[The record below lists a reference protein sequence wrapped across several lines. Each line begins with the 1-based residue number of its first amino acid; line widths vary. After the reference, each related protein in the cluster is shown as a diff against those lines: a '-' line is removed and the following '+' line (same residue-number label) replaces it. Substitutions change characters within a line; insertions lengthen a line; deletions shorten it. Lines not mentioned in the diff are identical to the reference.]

1 MKQMSGQDAAFLY
14 GETPNWHMH
23 VSGLMI
29 VDAANAPGGWTFEK
43 FREIVI
49 SRIPETPQLR
59 WRYVDVPFGLDRP
72 SWVEETD
79 IDPDFHIRRI
89 ALPRPGGAKE
99 LAEVVGRLASYKLD
113 RSRPLWESWC
123 IEGLEGG
130 KVAIV
135 VKMHHA
141 IMDGATGAGLTE
153 VLLDLTP
160 EPRPA
165 VTELTEEIPDSREP
179 SQMEL
184 FTRAAVRTWYRTPFR
199 VARFT
204 RQSISQLFSVIP
216 ILRGEQPISLPLSA
230 PRTIL
235 NSDPTPRRS
244 FSAAHLDLDRVKEVK
259 DAYGV
264 KLNDVVLA
272 LCSTAIRNYLIKQD
286 DLPEATLIAQ
296 CPVSMRTES
305 DDDVGNKVASLF
317 TSLATDI
324 DDPGERLLKIHESTQ
339 SAKEMREAMAAH
351 QIMGLT
357 DTTPPGLIALAARM
371 YTGAGLASRTPP
383 AVNVVVSNVPGPTF
397 PLYVAGGRLLGMYP
411 MGPLLMG
418 MSLNITVFSI
428 DGKVDVGIMSCPDT
442 VPESHLI
449 GEYMEAALVELE
461 DAAPVA
467 ADEAT
472 D

>member
-29 VDAANAPGGWTFEK
+29 VDAANAPDGWSFEK
-43 FREIVI
+43 FREVVI
-49 SRIPETPQLR
+49 SRIPEVPQLR

-72 SWVEETD
+72 SWVEETN

-89 ALPRPGGAKE
+89 ALPRPGGEKE
-99 LAEVVGRLASYKLD
+99 LAETVGRLASYKLD

-123 IEGLEGG
+123 IEGLEDG
-130 KVAIV
+130 KVAII

-141 IMDGATGAGLTE
+141 ILDGATGAGLTE
-153 VLLDLTP
+153 VLLDLSP
-160 EPRPA
+160 EIRPGA
-165 VTELTEEIPDSREP
+165 AELTDEILASREP
-179 SQMEL
+179 SQLEM
-184 FTRAAVRTWYRTPFR
+184 FTRAAVRTGFRTPFR

-204 RQSISQLFSVIP
+204 RQSISQLFSAIP

-235 NSDPTPRRS
+235 NSEITPRRS
-244 FSAAHLDLDRVKEVK
+244 FAAARLDLERIKAVK
-259 DAYGV
+259 DTYGV

-272 LCSTAIRNYLIKQD
+272 LCSSAIRNYLIKQD
-286 DLPEATLIAQ
+286 DLPDATLIAS
-296 CPVSMRTES
+296 CPVSLRNES
-305 DDDVGNKVASLF
+305 DDEVGNKVGVMFA
-317 TSLATDI
+317 SLATDI
-324 DDPGERLLKIHESTQ
+324 DDPAERLRKIHESTQ

-357 DTTPPGLIALAARM
+357 ETTPPGLIALAARM
-371 YTGAGLASRTPP
+371 YTASGLAERTPP
-383 AVNVVVSNVPGPTF
+383 PVNVVISNVPGPPF
-397 PLYVAGGRLLGMYP
+397 PLYVAGGRLLGMFP

-428 DGKVDVGIMSCPDT
+428 DGTVDVGIMSCPDA
-442 VPESHLI
+442 VPDAYLI
-449 GEYMEAALVELE
+449 ADFMEAALVELE

-467 ADEAT
+467 EDSAT
-472 D
+472 G